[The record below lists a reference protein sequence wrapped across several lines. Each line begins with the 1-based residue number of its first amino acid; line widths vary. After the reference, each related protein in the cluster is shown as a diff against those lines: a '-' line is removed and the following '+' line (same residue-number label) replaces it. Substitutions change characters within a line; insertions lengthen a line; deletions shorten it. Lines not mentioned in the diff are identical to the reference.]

1 MTPTSLEVAAV
12 ALTVMFVTLILAVA
26 ILRGG
31 K

>member
-12 ALTVMFVTLILAVA
+12 ALVVMFVTLLLAVA